1 VVVGLVFGFSSLSGQ
16 AATLSATAHVFLILG
31 LLSFVGAAALGLAC
45 GWPIR
50 HKEASL
56 ASLQPLVEKIGKE
69 EGAEGRTR
77 HSAAV
82 RFEVLEW
89 LREVNKR
96 KARLL
101 TVAMALEL
109 GPSSCW
115 SSSESSSS
123 APTRSPH
130 EPRFS
135 RKFPRTLRA

>member
-1 VVVGLVFGFSSLSGQ
+1 MVVGLVFGFSSLSGQ

-31 LLSFVGAAALGLAC
+31 LLCFVGAAALGLAC

-56 ASLQPLVEKIGKE
+56 ASLQPLIEKIGKE
-69 EGAEGRTR
+69 EPGAEGRTR
-77 HSAAV
+77 HSAAL

-109 GPSSCW
+109 G
-115 SSSESSSS
+115 
-123 APTRSPH
+123 AIV
-130 EPRFS
+130 
-135 RKFPRTLRA
+135 LLVVVGIIVLGAD